1 MGCCWLWLVGGKRV
15 NSLSIEPV
23 LRDRL
28 LLAELSQC
36 HAARLHPGK
45 AVESWAGAE
54 EIHRVRDPMRF
65 GPFVPANGRQEEVG
79 SPSVALWEG
88 GSEHSGERKVT

>member
-1 MGCCWLWLVGGKRV
+1 MGCRWLWLVGGGKRV

-23 LRDRL
+23 LRDGL

-88 GSEHSGERKVT
+88 VNTAGRER